1 MTATDAVSV
10 VVLFGAV
17 VGVDI
22 LLVPWAFDRG
32 AKATVV
38 SAAVRTRK
46 VRFMVVISFMVFV
59 VA

>member
-1 MTATDAVSV
+1 VSV

-46 VRFMVVISFMVFV
+46 VRFMVLVSFMVFV